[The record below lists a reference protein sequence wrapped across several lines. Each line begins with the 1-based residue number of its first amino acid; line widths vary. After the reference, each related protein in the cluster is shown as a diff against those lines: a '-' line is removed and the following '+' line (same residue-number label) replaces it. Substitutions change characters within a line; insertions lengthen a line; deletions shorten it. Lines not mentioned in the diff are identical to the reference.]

1 MILLLTTQM
10 KVLIFFKFIHWYG
23 LDDQYKDPITFCLT
37 NTVHNLLETK
47 QKINNFLYQYHI
59 F

>member
-1 MILLLTTQM
+1 MILLLTTQI

-47 QKINNFLYQYHI
+47 QKN
-59 F
+59 